1 MEMMGE
7 EDGYF
12 VELINKDIEEC
23 NVIIEQFI
31 DYLCIGQEMLMEM
44 VDFNFVLG
52 EVIVVESGYECEI
65 NIVFQVGSIQ
75 VKMYLFLIKCVVVNM
90 VVNVVCYGNGWIKV
104 SSGIELYC
112 VWFQVEDDGL
122 GIKLEQCKY
131 LFQFF
136 VCGDSVCSISGI
148 GLGLVIVQCI
158 IDNYNG
164 MLEIGISECGGLLI
178 CVWLLV
184 FVVCVQGMIK
194 EV

>member
-1 MEMMGE
+1 MMGE
-7 EDGYF
+7 QDGYF

-31 DYLCIGQEMLMEM
+31 DYLCIGQEMLMEL
-44 VDFNFVLG
+44 VDLNVVLG
-52 EVIVVESGYECEI
+52 EVIVVESGYEWEI
-65 NIVFQVGSIQ
+65 VIVLQVGEIL
-75 VKMYLFLIKCVVVNM
+75 VCMYLLFIKCVLVNM

-104 SSGIELYC
+104 SSGSEVSW

-122 GIKLEQCKY
+122 GIKFEQWEY
-131 LFQFF
+131 LFQLF

-164 MLEIGISECGGLLI
+164 WLEIGFSECGGLLI

-184 FVVCVQGMIK
+184 YWMLVLMKFVR
-194 EV
+194 ES